1 MIIEKLLPQ
10 ELEDHLQKHIMSPG
24 FWWQWNAENIIVTTP
39 DDYVSQMT
47 HVFFY
52 GGAVRSRYF
61 ALVNSIVGY
70 FLEKTKFK
78 LKRIVRIKANLIHN
92 LVHNEQSLINMNHT
106 DLESH
111 AEGNYISIVY
121 YVDTSDGDTVIYE
134 EDRKTVKLTVSPI
147 KGNCVWFDGK
157 NTWHRSNIPTHHKRR
172 VVINFV
178 LEVE

>member
-10 ELEDHLQKHIMSPG
+10 ELEDEIQKTIMSPA
-24 FWWQWNAENIIVTTP
+24 FWWQWNAENIIATTP
-39 DDYVSQMT
+39 DEYVSQMT

-52 GGAVRSRYF
+52 GGVVRSRSF
-61 ALVNSIVGY
+61 ALVNTVLGY

-92 LVHNEQSLINMNHT
+92 LVHNEQSLINLNHT
-106 DLESH
+106 DLETH
-111 AEGNYISIVY
+111 AKGNYVSIVY
-121 YVDTSDGDTVIYE
+121 YVDNSDGDTVVYE
-134 EDRKTVKLTVSPI
+134 EDRETIKLSVPPI
-147 KGNCVWFDGK
+147 KGKCVWFDAK

>member
-10 ELEDHLQKHIMSPG
+10 ELEDEVHRIVMHPG
-24 FWWQWNAENIIVTTP
+24 LPWQWNAENIILTTP

-61 ALVNSIVGY
+61 ALVN
-70 FLEKTKFK
+70 
-78 LKRIVRIKANLIHN
+78 RIKANLIHN

-134 EDRKTVKLTVSPI
+134 EDRETVKLTVPPI
-147 KGNCVWFDGK
+147 KGNCVWFDAK
-157 NTWHRSNIPTHHKRR
+157 NVWHRSNIPTHHKRR